1 MIPVPGNN
9 TERRFTMF
17 NEESIM
23 QPEVEVEYEAVAEFE
38 PEVVETVGGHVVDC
52 ARLNIRSAPDKGA
65 EVLCV
70 VPAGAV
76 LLVDMILVTRDWYK
90 VCTEAGIEGY
100 CMKKYVD
107 IGQ

>member
-1 MIPVPGNN
+1 
-9 TERRFTMF
+9 MF
-17 NEESIM
+17 NDEIVM
-23 QPEVEVEYEAVAEFE
+23 QSDVEVE
-38 PEVVETVGGHVVDC
+38 PEIVETVEGSVVDC
-52 ARLNIRSAPDKGA
+52 VRLNVRSAPDKSA

-70 VPAGAV
+70 VNSGT
-76 LLVDMILVTRDWYK
+76 LLMVDTILVTRDWYK